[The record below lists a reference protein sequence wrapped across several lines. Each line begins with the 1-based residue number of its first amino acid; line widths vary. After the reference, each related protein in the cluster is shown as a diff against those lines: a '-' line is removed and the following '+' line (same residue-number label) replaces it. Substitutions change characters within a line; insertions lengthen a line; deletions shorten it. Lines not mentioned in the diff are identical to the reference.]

1 MSFEITTAMV
11 DKFSANVMHLAQQKE
26 SRLFQYCR
34 KEVQNAESSFYDRIG
49 QRKARRK
56 EGRHSDVVYTDTPH
70 SRRMVVMDDYYDSD
84 LVDQEDKIRVI
95 MEPASEYLKAIGSS
109 LGRQMD
115 EVIIDFALGNAFG
128 GNKGTESVA
137 LPLAQKIVAH
147 NGTATAAIAMNVR
160 TLRAVRKKFRQ
171 NEAVDP
177 KEQIIFACSAQVI
190 DDLLGTTEVTSSDFA
205 TVKALVQGDVDTFM
219 GFTFVQLEL
228 LPFNVGTVSFNNTTG
243 QAVNSGGAGTVADG
257 SARRSFA
264 FTANRC
270 LLCAT
275 GRMVKGRIDEIPGK
289 HYAWQVYGAMSIG
302 GTRMEEVQVVEV
314 LSLES

>member
-26 SRLFQYCR
+26 SRLYQFCR
-34 KEVQNAESSFYDRIG
+34 QEVQNAESSFYDRIG
-49 QRKARRK
+49 TRKARRK

-95 MEPASEYLKAIGSS
+95 MEPASEYLKAIAGS

-115 EVIIDFALGNAFG
+115 EVIIDFALGSAFG
-128 GNKGTESVA
+128 GKKGTESVA
-137 LPLAQKIVAH
+137 LPDAQRVAAHDGLATGAVAL
-147 NGTATAAIAMNVR
+147 NVR

-171 NEAVDP
+171 AEAIDA
-177 KEQIIFACSAQVI
+177 KEQLVFACSAQGI

-219 GFTFVQLEL
+219 GFLFIQLEL
-228 LPFNVGTVSFNNTTG
+228 LPFNAADIIYNINNG
-243 QAVNSGGAGTVADG
+243 SVGAGTGTLPAG
-257 SARRSFA
+257 EGRRNFA
-264 FTANRC
+264 FTAKKG

-314 LSLES
+314 ISRELA